1 MEDDRAGEPVG
12 EPVARQDEVPEEVA
26 GIVAVVVG
34 NAEEAFG
41 GCQGDAFVA
50 DSNRAAV
57 KILAG
62 HNTGI
67 EDAKVGR
74 TGQKLAGAGAGS
86 GAGLAA
92 AALAAALA
100 AAPAAALLAAPA
112 GLDGFEGV
120 EILDLERIRRLLR

>member
-1 MEDDRAGEPVG
+1 MEDDRAG

-26 GIVAVVVG
+26 GIVVAVVG

-41 GCQGDAFVA
+41 GCPGDASVA
-50 DSNRAAV
+50 DSNTAAV
-57 KILAG
+57 EILAG

-74 TGQKLAGAGAGS
+74 TGRKLAGAGAGS
-86 GAGLAA
+86 GAGLVA

-100 AAPAAALLAAPA
+100 AVPAAVPAVAPA

-120 EILDLERIRRLLR
+120 EILDRERIRRLLR